1 MKTLDMHITDIVHNS
16 IRGKASSIK
25 IELVDSVIDNLISIS
40 ISDNGC
46 GIDKETLEAINK
58 SFYSS
63 RKERK
68 TGMGLALLKFNA
80 NLTGGEFVIDSTPK
94 KGTTV
99 KATFGKDHIDRQPL
113 GNVAECI
120 ASFVCQYQ
128 EINFVFHYK
137 NDVGEFTIDSDSVR
151 EVFDGFEI
159 NSAAVINSLIE
170 FINQNIT

>member
-1 MKTLDMHITDIVHNS
+1 MKTLDMHITDIIHNS
-16 IRGKASSIK
+16 IRGGASFIK
-25 IELVDSVIDNLISIS
+25 IELIDSDIDNIISIS

-58 SFYSS
+58 SFFSS

-80 NLTGGEFVIDSTPK
+80 NLTGGKFLIDSTPGQ
-94 KGTTV
+94 GTFV
-99 KATFGKDHIDRQPL
+99 KATFGKNHIDRQPL

-128 EINFVFHYK
+128 QINFVFKYK
-137 NDVGEFTIDSDSVR
+137 NDLDEFSIDSNSVK
-151 EVFDGFEI
+151 EVFEGFEI
-159 NSAAVINSLIE
+159 NSASVIKSLTE
-170 FINQNIT
+170 FITQSIA

>member
-16 IRGKASSIK
+16 IRGGASFIK
-25 IELVDSVIDNLISIS
+25 IELVDSDVDDIISIT

-58 SFYSS
+58 SFFSS

-68 TGMGLALLKFNA
+68 TGMGIALLKFNA
-80 NLTGGEFVIDSTPK
+80 NLTGGEFLIESTPGI
-94 KGTTV
+94 GTTV
-99 KATFGKDHIDRQPL
+99 KATFGKKHIDRQPL

-120 ASFVCQYQ
+120 ATFICQYQ
-128 EINFVFHYK
+128 KINFVFSHK
-137 NDVGEFTIDSDSVR
+137 SDASGFVVDSESVR

-159 NSAAVINSLIE
+159 NSASVIKSLTE
-170 FINQNIT
+170 FITQNIA